1 MKCIFIKT
9 NGEQCNSNAMT
20 GSSFCFH
27 HNPDITDEEKKET
40 QAKGGRA
47 RALTL
52 TNPLPN
58 IEIAEPN
65 DALLL
70 IADTIKRVRAGELD
84 IKTANCLGF
93 LTDKLLKSFEL
104 IKLTEEIEKIET
116 IIYKRETFKE

>member
-1 MKCIFIKT
+1 MKCNYIKPD
-9 NGEQCNSNAMT
+9 GDQCNSNAMT

-27 HNPDITDEEKKET
+27 HNPDIDPEEKRET
-40 QAKGGRA
+40 QARGGRA

-52 TNPLPN
+52 TKPLPPLK
-58 IEIAEPN
+58 IAEPK